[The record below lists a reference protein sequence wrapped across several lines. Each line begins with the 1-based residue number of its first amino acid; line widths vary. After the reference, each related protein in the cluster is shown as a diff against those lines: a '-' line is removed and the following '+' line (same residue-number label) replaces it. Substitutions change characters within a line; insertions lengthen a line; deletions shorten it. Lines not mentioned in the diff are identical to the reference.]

1 MGIVSRIINKITGKK
16 ETKIGDVGNIQSG
29 SGAPTQKV
37 YYTPAEVKA
46 KETPSTP
53 NTGVVPSRGGGGGSS
68 RGGGG
73 GSSGGGGGGS
83 SAPQSLGGGAYIGT
97 PTDTGTGQVITKVT
111 PKTNTASFTGGLS
124 TQVGSDKPAT
134 YFSSKDGWV
143 PQNKNAVVVY
153 IGKDGRTTGKTSIAG
168 LDVESNI
175 KVDGRY
181 RTTDNKTIYGRDLFS
196 FEFNTQTNDR
206 ESFSIGGNNNDG
218 MIFDLSGLP
227 SIETTNWDKLGGTR
241 TDYGLT
247 DKNIKIETQPYIT
260 RRVVDTFT
268 APDTGNKIPVTKTF
282 YVDPTVMG
290 EQFERPA
297 TTEEISFFES
307 NKELV
312 AKTDKQFIPYVKI
325 KGSVVGAY
333 ENLNQGFKESY
344 TDPLGSFI
352 VEKTKGTSFGGETG
366 LTLDKAQK
374 NILETSDYLKES
386 GVPNWIVNSGE
397 FISGVGVGVVE
408 DIKYKPLKNAVIY
421 GASFG
426 AGALIGGGSSLI
438 GTIPKV
444 GKGLQTG
451 LKISELGA
459 GAYFGGGFVLDTATR
474 AYFSDTPLEAGKI
487 TGVAVK
493 DITIAG
499 FGFSGGKIAATKAEG
514 YFRTRG
520 REFIEIKQGEFPQS
534 ATNKQLDLFKQN
546 EIPELGSK
554 PGAFHTTSDVFWKDT
569 ITPKAGTSELPG
581 LYGSTQI
588 STPFSRISG
597 SGANKKFFP
606 NIKELFTPSGKPGV
620 AYLQPEGF
628 RYSRAI
634 KGTNVVNGQSFSYR
648 WVNPAKPGY
657 ADVPLI
663 KTEIEAIFRPDAGS
677 YGFTGG
683 KYFTNIKGIRVPIDT
698 FAYSG
703 AGGNT
708 VNVLG
713 LNLKGGS
720 GSYSLPTSQAI
731 FSPGA
736 FSITSITSQSN
747 NIVYPSLSKSFFKS
761 SSLTGSS
768 SFDKSLMPSSMFG
781 GSKSKGK
788 SYGSSLFSS
797 SSFDKSLTSSSIFG
811 GSKSK
816 GKSSSSYFPY
826 SRNPSPISNFKFPF
840 KDKDK
845 SRSKKGKAVKGQYAP
860 TITAIGL
867 NLKSNQIDKLYKAGA
882 GAFSIRPLIQGG
894 KSGRRKKRR

>member
-1 MGIVSRIINKITGKK
+1 MGIISKVKNLFKKK
-16 ETKIGDVGNIQSG
+16 EMTATVTTTTSPTYSIRPNQPTPSNPSG
-29 SGAPTQKV
+29 SGSTATQ
-37 YYTPAEVKA
+37 TSSG
-46 KETPSTP
+46 TST
-53 NTGVVPSRGGGGGSS
+53 TRKY
-68 RGGGG
+68 
-73 GSSGGGGGGS
+73 SGGGGRSSGSTTAQQNAAALNTGISTGGS
-83 SAPQSLGGGAYIGT
+83 SNRTGVDKGSSGSSNSFAGPMPAGT
-97 PTDTGTGQVITKVT
+97 TPEQEKEFRETGKVT
-111 PKTNTASFTGGLS
+111 PVKTDTASFTGGLS
-124 TQVGSDKPAT
+124 GQVKNTKTNLPT
-134 YFSSKDGWV
+134 V
-143 PQNKNAVVVY
+143 QN
-153 IGKDGRTTGKTSIAG
+153 
-168 LDVESNI
+168 
-175 KVDGRY
+175 
-181 RTTDNKTIYGRDLFS
+181 
-196 FEFNTQTNDR
+196 
-206 ESFSIGGNNNDG
+206 
-218 MIFDLSGLP
+218 
-227 SIETTNWDKLGGTR
+227 TNWNKLGGTR
-241 TDYGLT
+241 TDIGLT

-268 APDTGNKIPVTKTF
+268 APDTGKKIPVTETV

-297 TTEEISFFES
+297 TEEEYEFFES

-312 AKTDKQFIPYVKI
+312 ATTDKQFIPYKKT
-325 KGSVVGAY
+325 KGAVLNVY
-333 ENLNQGFKESY
+333 ENINQGFKESY

-374 NILETSDYLKES
+374 NILESSDFLREK
-386 GVPNWIVNSGE
+386 GVPNWIVKSGE
-397 FISGVGVGVVE
+397 FTSGIGIGVVE
-408 DIKYKPLKNAVIY
+408 DIKYKPLKNIAIY

-426 AGALIGGGSSLI
+426 AGALIGGTSSLV
-438 GTIPKV
+438 GTIPKA
-444 GKGLQTG
+444 GKVLQTG

-634 KGTNVVNGQSFSYR
+634 KGTNVVNGQSFSYK

-683 KYFTNIKGIRVPIDT
+683 KYFTNIKGVRVPIDT

-720 GSYSLPTSQAI
+720 SSYSLPTSQAI

-747 NIVYPSLSKSFFKS
+747 NIVYPSKSFFKS
-761 SSLTGSS
+761 SSLASS
-768 SFDKSLMPSSMFG
+768 T
-781 GSKSKGK
+781 
-788 SYGSSLFSS
+788 
-797 SSFDKSLTSSSIFG
+797 SFDKSLTSSSIFG

-816 GKSSSSYFPY
+816 GSNLSYLSY
-826 SRNPSPISNFKFPF
+826 SRTKSPMGIFRFPF
-840 KDKDK
+840 KDKGISK
-845 SRSKKGKAVKGQYAP
+845 AKKGKAVKGRYAP

-867 NLKSNQIDKLYKAGA
+867 NLKSNQIDKLYKGGA

-894 KSGRRKKRR
+894 KSYGRRKKRR